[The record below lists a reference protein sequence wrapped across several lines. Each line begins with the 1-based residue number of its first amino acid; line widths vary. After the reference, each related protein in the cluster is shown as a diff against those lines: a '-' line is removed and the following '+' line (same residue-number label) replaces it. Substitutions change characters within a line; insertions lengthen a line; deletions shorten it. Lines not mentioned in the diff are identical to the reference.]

1 LKNLEKKPP
10 GGNMHIVLTQAVAD
24 ELRKKYTVLELDT
37 MPHPDGPVPAFC
49 VLPVEKIALE
59 MSSLGQNVAIHEQL
73 IDAIKNNDCETAKV
87 LSTNLK
93 SKFGGELDSFY
104 DIVIER
110 VDTTSSTQLV
120 YP

>member
-1 LKNLEKKPP
+1 VQDLKNLEKKPP

-73 IDAIKNNDCETAKV
+73 IDAIKTTIAKQQ
-87 LSTNLK
+87 
-93 SKFGGELDSFY
+93 KFLAQ
-104 DIVIER
+104 I
-110 VDTTSSTQLV
+110 
-120 YP
+120 